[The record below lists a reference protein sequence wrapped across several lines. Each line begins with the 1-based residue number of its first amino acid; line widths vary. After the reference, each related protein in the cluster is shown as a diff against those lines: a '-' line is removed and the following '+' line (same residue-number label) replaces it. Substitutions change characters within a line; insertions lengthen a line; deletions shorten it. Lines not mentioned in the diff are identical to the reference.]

1 MDAMPRFGQTC
12 GVFRHWTMP
21 VRLFRLLPLF
31 LLVLATAFA
40 QPAVAAPN
48 TYTGSAPVNSQS
60 DDERAAALKT
70 ALANVVIEQTGDAG
84 ILARGDVAR
93 AVAQAGRYVLQYG
106 YRGAAGGSSPLTL
119 VAQFDSEAV
128 DAMLARL
135 GLRDAAQA
143 AAAAD
148 AGSEAS
154 VWIGGVRSADD
165 WLRLAGY
172 LARNNFVRSSRPLQ
186 ARGDAV
192 LMRLALA
199 SDLPHFLDAV
209 SAERTLSVESRDS
222 VAGDADARLVLTP

>member
-1 MDAMPRFGQTC
+1 MPRFGQTC
-12 GVFRHWTMP
+12 GVFRHRTMP
-21 VRLFRLLPLF
+21 VRPSRLLPLF
-31 LLVLATAFA
+31 LLLFATVFA
-40 QPAVAAPN
+40 QPAPAAPA
-48 TYTGSAPVNSQS
+48 TYTGSAPVNSQN

-84 ILARGDVAR
+84 ILARADVAK

-106 YRGAAGGSSPLTL
+106 YRGGNGSALTL

-135 GLRDAAQA
+135 GLIESAP

-148 AGSEAS
+148 TASEAS
-154 VWIGGVRSADD
+154 VWIGGVRDADD

-172 LARNNFVRSSRPLQ
+172 LARNNFVHSSRPLE

-192 LMRLALA
+192 LMRLTLA
-199 SDLPHFLDAV
+199 SDLPHFLDVVA
-209 SAERTLSVESRDS
+209 AERTLAVESRDS

>member
-1 MDAMPRFGQTC
+1 
-12 GVFRHWTMP
+12 MP
-21 VRLFRLLPLF
+21 VRLSRLLPLF

-40 QPAVAAPN
+40 PFAAAAPN
-48 TYTGSAPVNSQS
+48 TYAGSAPVNSQS

-84 ILARGDVAR
+84 ILARADVAK
-93 AVAQAGRYVLQYG
+93 AVAQADRYVLQYS
-106 YRGAAGGSSPLTL
+106 YRDAAGGSSPLML

-148 AGSEAS
+148 TTSEAS

-192 LMRLALA
+192 LMRLTLA

-209 SAERTLSVESRDS
+209 SVERTLSVESRDS